1 MTKKRERTF
10 LIAWP
15 IRSRLMERKV
25 KFYYLPEKVSVYVGS
40 FSGYFGSVSKL
51 STLWEN

>member
-1 MTKKRERTF
+1 MLDEKARKKF
-10 LIAWP
+10 LISGP
-15 IRSRLMERKV
+15 IRSRMMERKV

-51 STLWEN
+51 ST